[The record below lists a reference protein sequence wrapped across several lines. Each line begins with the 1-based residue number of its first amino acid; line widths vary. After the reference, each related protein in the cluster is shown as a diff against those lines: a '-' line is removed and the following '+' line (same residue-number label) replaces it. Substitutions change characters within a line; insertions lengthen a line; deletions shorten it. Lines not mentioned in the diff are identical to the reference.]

1 MCIFKFAFKRSWTN
15 TGLVKQEELDEDV
28 EDFEDID
35 VADYILEKE
44 EEEMLVEHFLALQL
58 EENEAPARMDVQEQ
72 APIQII
78 DEKSTRTPSSS
89 DAPKNNSKS
98 QAFLS
103 NCRKF
108 FAKIKCHLKTGLSLE
123 NFRMTDFDEISQNR
137 P

>member
-1 MCIFKFAFKRSWTN
+1 MLKEQDKYWSCQLA
-15 TGLVKQEELDEDV
+15 EDV
-28 EDFEDID
+28 EDLEDID
-35 VADYILEKE
+35 VANYILKKE

-58 EENEAPARMDVQEQ
+58 EENEAPARMDVQKE

-78 DEKSTRTPSSS
+78 DENSSRTRSSS
-89 DAPKNNSKS
+89 DAQKNNSKS
-98 QAFLS
+98 RAFLS
-103 NCRKF
+103 DCRKF

>member
-1 MCIFKFAFKRSWTN
+1 MGISPAVFKRSWIN

-35 VADYILEKE
+35 VADFFLEKE

-89 DAPKNNSKS
+89 DAPKKQLKITS
-98 QAFLS
+98 
-103 NCRKF
+103 F
-108 FAKIKCHLKTGLSLE
+108 FK
-123 NFRMTDFDEISQNR
+123 
-137 P
+137 

>member
-1 MCIFKFAFKRSWTN
+1 MGMSPAAFKRSWIN

-44 EEEMLVEHFLALQL
+44 EEEMLFEHFLALQL

-78 DEKSTRTPSSS
+78 DEKSTRTPS
-89 DAPKNNSKS
+89 
-98 QAFLS
+98 
-103 NCRKF
+103 
-108 FAKIKCHLKTGLSLE
+108 
-123 NFRMTDFDEISQNR
+123 
-137 P
+137 